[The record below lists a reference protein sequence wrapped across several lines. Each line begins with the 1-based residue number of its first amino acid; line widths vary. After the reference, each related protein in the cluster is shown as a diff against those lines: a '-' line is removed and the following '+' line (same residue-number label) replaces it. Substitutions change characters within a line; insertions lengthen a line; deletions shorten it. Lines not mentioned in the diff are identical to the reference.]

1 MLIRHRSFQHP
12 LLKTPQFLHALKRG
26 QQPCA
31 AENLR
36 SVTTFF
42 MDRTETSIEVV
53 SRIEAGQILC
63 SPARC
68 AEITYLISIG
78 DGDDPLPQ
86 GYENAERKLR
96 LRIADVVT
104 EEGATVEDIQ
114 HIVQLAEQLR
124 SERGTLLIHCEAGVS
139 RSTATALI
147 IYACWLGQGREAEA
161 MERVI
166 AQRPFAVPNRRMVAL
181 GDTLLALGGNLLRA
195 RDQSLS
201 SAWSDSTDEQ

>member
-1 MLIRHRSFQHP
+1 
-12 LLKTPQFLHALKRG
+12 
-26 QQPCA
+26 
-31 AENLR
+31 
-36 SVTTFF
+36 
-42 MDRTETSIEVV
+42 MDLNGTSIEVV

-63 SPARC
+63 SPGRC

-104 EEGATVEDIQ
+104 EEGATVEDIRR
-114 HIVQLAEQLR
+114 IVQLAEQLR
-124 SERGTLLIHCEAGVS
+124 SESGTLLIHCEAGVS

-147 IYACWLGQGREAEA
+147 IYACWLGQGREDEA

-166 AQRPFAVPNRRMVAL
+166 AQRPFAIPNRRMVAL
-181 GDTLLALGGNLLRA
+181 ADRLLALEGNLLRA

-201 SAWSDSTDEQ
+201 SLWSDSIDDK

>member
-1 MLIRHRSFQHP
+1 
-12 LLKTPQFLHALKRG
+12 
-26 QQPCA
+26 
-31 AENLR
+31 
-36 SVTTFF
+36 

-161 MERVI
+161 MERVVT
-166 AQRPFAVPNRRMVAL
+166 QRPYAIPNRRMVAL
-181 GDTLLALGGNLLRA
+181 ADRLLALEGNLLRA

-201 SAWSDSTDEQ
+201 GWFDSIDDE